1 MKRCDWVTED
11 LIYIKYHDE
20 EWGQF
25 NQFTNDH
32 YLFEML
38 TLEGAQAGLSW
49 LTILKRRH
57 HYQKAFDY
65 FDPREVAK
73 YDELKIK
80 ELLSNERIIRNR
92 RKVEST
98 IKNAQAFLAIQEKYG
113 SFHAYLRFIIDQ
125 ELPIVNEW
133 SSHEAV
139 PAQTD
144 LSKQLS
150 KALKKEGFSFVGP
163 VICYAFMQ
171 AVGIV
176 NDHTKDCDLYKGGK

>member
-57 HYQKAFDY
+57 HYREAFDY
-65 FDPREVAK
+65 FDPVKVAN
-73 YDELKIK
+73 YDETKVK
-80 ELLSNERIIRNR
+80 ELLSNEGLIRNR
-92 RKVEST
+92 RKIEST
-98 IKNAQAFLAIQEKYG
+98 IKNAQALLAIQEKYD

-125 ELPIVNEW
+125 ELPIINEW
-133 SSHEAV
+133 ASHEAV